1 MATMRAA
8 ACLLLSMA
16 LRWLVTIS
24 TTSPLVA
31 MIARLVEFCTRPGT
45 SGLMASTP

>member
-1 MATMRAA
+1 MRAA
-8 ACLLLSMA
+8 AFLLLSIA

-24 TTSPLVA
+24 TTSPLVVTV
-31 MIARLVEFCTRPGT
+31 ARFVEFCTRPGT